1 VFYPGRSVPITTNT
15 FELKKPNEYNVW
27 WYFIPHYP
35 FTSFDV
41 KFEDDKEGSITY
53 CDTIPNCNG
62 VWNGVREQG

>member
-1 VFYPGRSVPITTNT
+1 MPITTNT

-41 KFEDDKEGSITY
+41 KFEV
-53 CDTIPNCNG
+53 DTIPNCNG

>member
-1 VFYPGRSVPITTNT
+1 MFYPGRSVPITTNT

-41 KFEDDKEGSITY
+41 KFEV
-53 CDTIPNCNG
+53 DTIPNCNG